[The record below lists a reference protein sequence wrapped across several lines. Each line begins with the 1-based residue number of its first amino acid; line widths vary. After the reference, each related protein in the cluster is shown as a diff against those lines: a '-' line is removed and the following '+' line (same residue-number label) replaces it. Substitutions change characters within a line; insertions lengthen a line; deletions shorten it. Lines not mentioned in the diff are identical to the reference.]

1 MSLCTECKSMSTR
14 TFEGDETKLFRHGYD
29 SFRKAVF
36 ESKCY
41 ICCRVWESLT
51 EEQKEVASRP
61 EFMGIEYH
69 FRPRRAID
77 SDGDPTLTV
86 ASLTFKWDDDL
97 FDCEDYD
104 EPGGF
109 DVGEGTFTALNPA
122 KPYAEE
128 IFSVKGFEKS
138 VMRLNDADSQGS
150 GDGPQQYETVYQV
163 WADVL
168 ESYLRCALTNP
179 DDKFVAISGVVKDF
193 ARAIDDEYLAGLWRR
208 NFVNGLLWTA
218 RPESNYDA
226 GLKQSCPQGVFVSL
240 TPGDPS
246 LWSGVM
252 FVRKGPYATAILR
265 FYISFPDTYPALPPL
280 VTFSTDMFHPL
291 ITPLTTYMYTTDIQE
306 GGTVSATDEERL
318 PPGGF
323 SLRHGFPDWFGRGSR
338 GRPAPG
344 QYPPETP
351 RSSRALAAGG
361 DSNSSTPNSKIAAT
375 PPSAGG
381 GHAGNAGTGGSTGS
395 KQSFMDVHKRD
406 ISTGEV
412 LSYIRSTFDD
422 QAVMDSIPLEAAG
435 NPGAWHAW
443 AAYRG
448 HTTIPEGEPAV
459 RKPGDWNWEG
469 VWEERVQRN
478 IQASLSEPV
487 LYGDIR
493 FLSME
498 EGAVE
503 TVKDNLYKTLGE
515 SARADPLAVPSVNP

>member
-1 MSLCTECKSMSTR
+1 M
-14 TFEGDETKLFRHGYD
+14 
-29 SFRKAVF
+29 V
-36 ESKCY
+36 
-41 ICCRVWESLT
+41 
-51 EEQKEVASRP
+51 
-61 EFMGIEYH
+61 
-69 FRPRRAID
+69 RRYVRAQR
-77 SDGDPTLTV
+77 
-86 ASLTFKWDDDL
+86 
-97 FDCEDYD
+97 
-104 EPGGF
+104 
-109 DVGEGTFTALNPA
+109 
-122 KPYAEE
+122 YAEHLQLAW
-128 IFSVKGFEKS
+128 
-138 VMRLNDADSQGS
+138 MDQDYAD
-150 GDGPQQYETVYQV
+150 DH
-163 WADVL
+163 L
-168 ESYLRCALTNP
+168 
-179 DDKFVAISGVVKDF
+179 
-193 ARAIDDEYLAGLWRR
+193 
-208 NFVNGLLWTA
+208 
-218 RPESNYDA
+218 
-226 GLKQSCPQGVFVSL
+226 
-240 TPGDPS
+240 
-246 LWSGVM
+246 
-252 FVRKGPYATAILR
+252 GPYATAILR

-448 HTTIPEGEPAV
+448 HTTAPEGEPAV
-459 RKPGDWNWEG
+459 RKPGEWNWEG

-487 LYGDIR
+487 LYGDVGSDDTVRYLHPKIVSIISLTDTSIDSIPQYGR
-493 FLSME
+493 RRSRDG
-498 EGAVE
+498 EGQ
-503 TVKDNLYKTLGE
+503 
-515 SARADPLAVPSVNP
+515 PLQDFRRISQG

>member
-1 MSLCTECKSMSTR
+1 M
-14 TFEGDETKLFRHGYD
+14 
-29 SFRKAVF
+29 
-36 ESKCY
+36 
-41 ICCRVWESLT
+41 
-51 EEQKEVASRP
+51 
-61 EFMGIEYH
+61 
-69 FRPRRAID
+69 
-77 SDGDPTLTV
+77 
-86 ASLTFKWDDDL
+86 ASLKMAML
-97 FDCEDYD
+97 
-104 EPGGF
+104 PS
-109 DVGEGTFTALNPA
+109 LRRQNLL
-122 KPYAEE
+122 AE
-128 IFSVKGFEKS
+128 F
-138 VMRLNDADSQGS
+138 
-150 GDGPQQYETVYQV
+150 
-163 WADVL
+163 
-168 ESYLRCALTNP
+168 
-179 DDKFVAISGVVKDF
+179 
-193 ARAIDDEYLAGLWRR
+193 
-208 NFVNGLLWTA
+208 
-218 RPESNYDA
+218 A

-240 TPGDPS
+240 TPGDPA
-246 LWSGVM
+246 LWSGVI

-351 RSSRALAAGG
+351 RSSRALAGGG

-381 GHAGNAGTGGSTGS
+381 GGAAGTAGTGGSTGS

-406 ISTGEV
+406 ISTCEV

-422 QAVMDSIPLEAAG
+422 AAVLDSVPLEAAG

-443 AAYRG
+443 GAYRG
-448 HTTIPEGEPAV
+448 HTAAPEGEPAV
-459 RKPGDWNWEG
+459 RKPGEWNWEG

-487 LYGDIR
+487 LFGDVGGDDTIR

-498 EGAVE
+498 ESEVE

-515 SARADPLAVPSVNP
+515 SARADPLVIPSTSS

>member
-1 MSLCTECKSMSTR
+1 M
-14 TFEGDETKLFRHGYD
+14 
-29 SFRKAVF
+29 
-36 ESKCY
+36 
-41 ICCRVWESLT
+41 
-51 EEQKEVASRP
+51 
-61 EFMGIEYH
+61 
-69 FRPRRAID
+69 
-77 SDGDPTLTV
+77 
-86 ASLTFKWDDDL
+86 ASLKMAML
-97 FDCEDYD
+97 
-104 EPGGF
+104 PS
-109 DVGEGTFTALNPA
+109 LRRQNLL
-122 KPYAEE
+122 AE
-128 IFSVKGFEKS
+128 F
-138 VMRLNDADSQGS
+138 
-150 GDGPQQYETVYQV
+150 
-163 WADVL
+163 
-168 ESYLRCALTNP
+168 
-179 DDKFVAISGVVKDF
+179 
-193 ARAIDDEYLAGLWRR
+193 
-208 NFVNGLLWTA
+208 
-218 RPESNYDA
+218 A

-265 FYISFPDTYPALPPL
+265 FYISFPDSYPALPPL

-351 RSSRALAAGG
+351 KSSRALAGG
-361 DSNSSTPNSKIAAT
+361 GESNSSTPNSKIAAT
-375 PPSAGG
+375 PPSAGRG
-381 GHAGNAGTGGSTGS
+381 AAGNTGTGGSTGS
-395 KQSFMDVHKRD
+395 KQSFADVHKRE

-412 LSYIRSTFDD
+412 LRYMRSTFDD
-422 QAVMDSIPLEAAG
+422 QAVLDSIPLEAAG

-443 AAYRG
+443 ASYRG
-448 HTTIPEGEPAV
+448 HTAIPEGEPAA
-459 RKPGDWNWEG
+459 RDPGEWNWEG

-487 LYGDIR
+487 LYGDTSSDETIR

-498 EGAVE
+498 ESEVE

-515 SARADPLAVPSVNP
+515 SARADPLAVPSVSP